1 MIIRLT
7 VEDNDFGDL
16 MNIFLKKFPSVI
28 TKIPSNIENMGT
40 QNQLD
45 TINEIEEIDKL
56 LNPNITE
63 KHTNEEK
70 MILIKRIVKAFSEFV
85 YNYTNEHTAEY
96 LEKRFKVEIVDF
108 MEDKWENGEVW
119 YWFQHSGIFLNQWIS
134 SFNLCVGDDIIGEN
148 NKIQGYKTIYNWW

>member
-16 MNIFLKKFPSVI
+16 MNIFLKKFPGVI
-28 TKIPSNIENMGT
+28 TKIPSNIENMET

-70 MILIKRIVKAFSEFV
+70 MVLIRRIVKAFSEFV
-85 YNYTNEHTAEY
+85 YNYTDEHTAEY

-119 YWFQHSGIFLNQWIS
+119 YWFQHSGIFLNQ
-134 SFNLCVGDDIIGEN
+134 
-148 NKIQGYKTIYNWW
+148 

>member
-16 MNIFLKKFPSVI
+16 MNIFLKKFPGVI
-28 TKIPSNIENMGT
+28 TKIPSNIENMET

-70 MILIKRIVKAFSEFV
+70 MILIRRIVQAFSEFV
-85 YNYTNEHTAEY
+85 YNYTDEHTAEY

-119 YWFQHSGIFLNQWIS
+119 YWFQHSGIFLNQ
-134 SFNLCVGDDIIGEN
+134 
-148 NKIQGYKTIYNWW
+148 

>member
-16 MNIFLKKFPSVI
+16 MNIFLKKFPGVI
-28 TKIPSNIENMGT
+28 TKIPSNIENMET

-70 MILIKRIVKAFSEFV
+70 MILIRRIVQAFSEFV
-85 YNYTNEHTAEY
+85 YNYIDEHTAEY

-119 YWFQHSGIFLNQWIS
+119 YWFQHSGIFLNQ
-134 SFNLCVGDDIIGEN
+134 
-148 NKIQGYKTIYNWW
+148 

>member
-16 MNIFLKKFPSVI
+16 MNIFLKKFPGVI
-28 TKIPSNIENMGT
+28 TKIPSNIENMET

-70 MILIKRIVKAFSEFV
+70 MILIRRIVIAFSEFV
-85 YNYTNEHTAEY
+85 YDYTDEHTAEY
-96 LEKRFKVEIVDF
+96 LEKRFKVETVDF

-119 YWFQHSGIFLNQWIS
+119 YWFQHSGVFLNQ
-134 SFNLCVGDDIIGEN
+134 
-148 NKIQGYKTIYNWW
+148 

>member
-28 TKIPSNIENMGT
+28 TKIPSNIENMET

-70 MILIKRIVKAFSEFV
+70 MILIRRIVKTFSEFV
-85 YNYTNEHTAEY
+85 YNYTDEHTAEY
-96 LEKRFKVEIVDF
+96 LEKRFKVETVDF

-119 YWFQHSGIFLNQWIS
+119 YWFQHSGVFLNQ
-134 SFNLCVGDDIIGEN
+134 
-148 NKIQGYKTIYNWW
+148 